1 MNHQPN
7 ILIIGAQQGHLAQQ
21 IQNLINCNP
30 MCASD
35 GKSAIAILRQTGH
48 AISAALINTRNLE
61 EDLEEL
67 VVYLRS
73 TFPKITLAVLG
84 SGLSNQETKRFKLL
98 GVAHFISLP
107 LTSKVLISLLHRS
120 TESQGQRSRMEDWEV
135 IVEKRG
141 WVEVTMPTKAEYISR
156 IQELLDLLE
165 RSRLDKDTR
174 DELMLAIDELVTN
187 AMEWGNQYK
196 ADLQV
201 RVSYYCSSD
210 RVMLKIEDEGSGFN
224 TSTLKDPTE
233 DLERHLSEREAQGKR
248 PGGFGIHMIR
258 NMMDEFI
265 YNDRGNIVMF
275 AKYLNK

>member
-1 MNHQPN
+1 
-7 ILIIGAQQGHLAQQ
+7 
-21 IQNLINCNP
+21 
-30 MCASD
+30 
-35 GKSAIAILRQTGH
+35 
-48 AISAALINTRNLE
+48 
-61 EDLEEL
+61 
-67 VVYLRS
+67 
-73 TFPKITLAVLG
+73 
-84 SGLSNQETKRFKLL
+84 
-98 GVAHFISLP
+98 
-107 LTSKVLISLLHRS
+107 
-120 TESQGQRSRMEDWEV
+120 MEDWEV